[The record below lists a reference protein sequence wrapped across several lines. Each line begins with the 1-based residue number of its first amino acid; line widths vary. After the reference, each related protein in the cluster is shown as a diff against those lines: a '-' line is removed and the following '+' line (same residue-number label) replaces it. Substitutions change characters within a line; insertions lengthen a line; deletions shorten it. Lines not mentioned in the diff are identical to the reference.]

1 MISFGQT
8 GLRLFPVGF
17 GGIPLQRNTEQEAAE
32 IVARAVEQGINFFD
46 SARAYTDSEHKIGL
60 GIKGRRDRVVLAT
73 KTMAR
78 TAAEMGADIE
88 ISLREFNTD
97 FIELYQCHNVR
108 TEEELQTLLAPKGG
122 LESLALAQ
130 RAGKIGHIG
139 ITGHKPEVLRKALKE
154 FPFAG
159 VQFPY
164 NYLEQDNKA
173 ELIGLARQLGL
184 GIIIMKPLAGGAI
197 REAEPALR
205 FLLAQRLGVIIPGMD
220 RLEQVEQNVSLAQD
234 IRPLTPV
241 ETEALNKDI
250 AGLGQDF
257 CRRCEYCQ
265 PCPAGVNIPNMFL
278 FEGYY
283 SRYDLPQWAKERYE
297 ASAVKASACTKCGQ
311 CEDKCPYSLPIR
323 EKLEKVHALLG

>member
-1 MISFGQT
+1 MIDFGQT
-8 GLRLFPVGF
+8 GLSLFPVGF
-17 GGIPLQRNTEQEAAE
+17 GGIPLQRNTEEEAAE

-60 GIKGRRDRVVLAT
+60 GIKGKRDKVVLAT

-78 TAAEMGADIE
+78 TAAEMAEDIE
-88 ISLREFNTD
+88 ISLRQFGTD
-97 FIELYQCHNVR
+97 YIDLYQCHNVR
-108 TEEELQTLLAPKGG
+108 SEEELQTLLSSKGG
-122 LESLALAQ
+122 LESLVLAQ

-139 ITGHKPEVLRKALKE
+139 ITGHRPELLLKALKE
-154 FPFAG
+154 FPFTS

-164 NYLEQDNKA
+164 NYLEQENKA
-173 ELIGLARQLGL
+173 ELIGLARELRL

-205 FLLAQRLGVIIPGMD
+205 FLLAQRLGVVIPGMD
-220 RLEQVEQNVSLAQD
+220 RLVQVEQNARLARD
-234 IRPLTPV
+234 IRPLTPE
-241 ETEALNKDI
+241 ETEGLNRDI

-265 PCPAGVNIPNMFL
+265 PCPAGINITNMFL

-283 SRYDLPQWAKERYE
+283 SRYDLHQWAKERYE
-297 ASAVKASACTKCGQ
+297 ASTVKASACTKCGQ

-323 EKLEKVHALLG
+323 EKLEKVHELLG